1 MKRKDLFPDELPDIR
16 EEVKRL
22 VAEPDLWLDAPH
34 QHLGGKTP
42 NELIAQGDEQPVRDL
57 LGGIKYGVMT

>member
-22 VAEPDLWLDAPH
+22 VVDADLWFNTPH

-42 NELIAQGDEQPVRDL
+42 NEVMASGEVQAVRDL
-57 LGGIKYGVMT
+57 LRGIKYGVMT

>member
-1 MKRKDLFPDELPDIR
+1 MKRQDLFPDELPDIR

-22 VAEPDLWLDAPH
+22 VVDPDLWLDTPH

-42 NELIAQGDEQPVRDL
+42 NELMGSGEVQPVRDL
-57 LGGIKYGVMT
+57 LRGIN